1 MKRLALAA
9 FAILAPL
16 PALAHPGHGH
26 HDGGFAYGLLHPLTG
41 LDHILAMVAVG
52 IWAAM
57 IGGRAVLALPA
68 AFVATMVLAAG
79 AGMAG
84 FEPPLMETGIAL
96 SVVALGV
103 AVATGLRPALAMGA
117 ALCGL
122 FAIFHGAAHGA
133 ELPNGADALGYVAG
147 FAIATALLHAAGI
160 VAGTAIAR
168 APGLWATRIAGA
180 GVAAA
185 GVFLLVA

>member
-16 PALAHPGHGH
+16 PALAHPGQHH
-26 HDGGFAYGLLHPLTG
+26 HDAGFVHGLLHPLTG
-41 LDHILAMVAVG
+41 LDHVLAMVAVG

-68 AFVATMVLAAG
+68 AFVATMVLAAA

-133 ELPNGADALGYVAG
+133 ELPHGADALRYVAG

-160 VAGTAIAR
+160 VAGMGVAR

>member
-1 MKRLALAA
+1 MNRLALIAA
-9 FAILAPL
+9 AILAPL
-16 PALAHPGHGH
+16 PALAHPGHH
-26 HDGGFAYGLLHPLTG
+26 HEGGFAYGLLHPLTG

-57 IGGRAVLALPA
+57 LGGRAVFALPA

-79 AGMAG
+79 ASMAG
-84 FEPPLMETGIAL
+84 FVPPLLETGIAL
-96 SVVALGV
+96 SVVALGA
-103 AVATGLRPALAMGA
+103 AVALGLRPALMMGA
-117 ALCGL
+117 ALCGV

-133 ELPNGADALGYVAG
+133 ELPHGADSFGYIAG

-160 VAGTAIAR
+160 VLGMAIGR
-168 APGLWATRIAGA
+168 ASGLWASRLAGA

-185 GVFLLVA
+185 GVFLLVG